1 MFHMLTC
8 FDLKPEI
15 SIVDFQQSLNAFTEH
30 MRNLDLV
37 EGSSPIGLRQTNTI
51 LDTDNERDHKY
62 FMLTHFRDRA
72 QSDKAVEYIK
82 TFEEPGDS
90 IHKEVYAKVHDP
102 MFICWQDM

>member
-8 FDLKPEI
+8 FNLKSEC
-15 SIVDFQQSLNAFTEH
+15 SLVDFQQSLDAFTKH
-30 MRNLDLV
+30 MRSLDLV
-37 EGSSPIGLRQTNTI
+37 EDCSPIGLRQSDTI
-51 LDTDNERDHKY
+51 LDTDDERDHKY

-82 TFEEPGDS
+82 TLEEPGDS

-102 MFICWQDM
+102 MFICWQDI